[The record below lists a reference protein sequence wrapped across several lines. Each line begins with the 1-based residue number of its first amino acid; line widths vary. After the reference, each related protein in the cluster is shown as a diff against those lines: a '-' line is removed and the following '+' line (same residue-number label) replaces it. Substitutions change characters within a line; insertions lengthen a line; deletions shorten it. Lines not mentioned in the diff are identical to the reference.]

1 MLHEA
6 RMPFYVA
13 AAVSGTRYDSPRALN
28 HVGVGRQLLFLTGWL
43 NIGWDVKC
51 WMGCVYPKASSANHP
66 GKSTNV
72 TTGQFISSRQF
83 E

>member
-28 HVGVGRQLLFLTGWL
+28 HVGVGRQLLFLTGW
-43 NIGWDVKC
+43 
-51 WMGCVYPKASSANHP
+51 
-66 GKSTNV
+66 
-72 TTGQFISSRQF
+72 
-83 E
+83 